1 MAKSEL
7 DDLLEQLHARL
18 GAARSV
24 DAEDRRLLTTVLRDI
39 ENVLGTR
46 AERPP
51 SAQGIDALA
60 VKFET
65 DHPAVADGLRRLV
78 DALGKAGI

>member
-7 DDLLEQLHARL
+7 DDLLEQLHTRL
-18 GAARSV
+18 DALRSIE
-24 DAEDRRLLTTVLRDI
+24 DEDRRRLTTALRDI
-39 ENVLGTR
+39 EAVLGKPHS
-46 AERPP
+46 RPP
-51 SAQGIDALA
+51 GTHGLEAFA

-65 DHPAVADGLRRLV
+65 DHPALAGALRRLA

>member
-18 GAARSV
+18 SAAPSV
-24 DAEDRRLLTTVLRDI
+24 DDEDRRRLNTVLRDI
-39 ENVLGTR
+39 EAVLGRRETPGSN
-46 AERPP
+46 ATGLE
-51 SAQGIDALA
+51 ALA
-60 VKFET
+60 VKFEA
-65 DHPAVADGLRRLV
+65 DHPSLADGLRRLA

>member
-24 DAEDRRLLTTVLRDI
+24 DAEDRRLLTAVLRDI
-39 ENVLGTR
+39 EAVLGTR
-46 AERPP
+46 AARPP
-51 SAQGIDALA
+51 SAKGIDALA

-65 DHPAVADGLRRLV
+65 DHPALAEQWRAPIVERLKV
-78 DALGKAGI
+78 